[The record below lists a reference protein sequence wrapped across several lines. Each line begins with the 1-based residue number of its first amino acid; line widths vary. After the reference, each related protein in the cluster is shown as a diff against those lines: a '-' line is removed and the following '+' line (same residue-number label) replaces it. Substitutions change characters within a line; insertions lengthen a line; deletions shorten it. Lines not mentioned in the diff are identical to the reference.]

1 MDYSSLPKILHVFD
15 AASALLAVFLVG
27 IIILRTVRS
36 RGGFKLPPGPKP
48 LPLVGNLFD
57 LPKELDWVHWAKHK
71 DVYGPI
77 SSVTV
82 FGQTLIILNDL
93 KAATDLFETRSNI
106 YSNRP
111 TLTFGGEMCVYID
124 SIQCLPNFNCAG
136 ADGTM
141 LRRFSN
147 MTRSAR
153 RTGVSYTTLWGH
165 PGQ

>member
-57 LPKELDWVHWAKHK
+57 LPKDHDWVHWAKHR

-82 FGQTLIILNDL
+82 FNQTIIILNDL
-93 KAATDLFETRSNI
+93 QAALDLFERRSNV

-111 TLTFGGEMCVYID
+111 ILTFSGEM
-124 SIQCLPNFNCAG
+124 
-136 ADGTM
+136 
-141 LRRFSN
+141 
-147 MTRSAR
+147 
-153 RTGVSYTTLWGH
+153 
-165 PGQ
+165 